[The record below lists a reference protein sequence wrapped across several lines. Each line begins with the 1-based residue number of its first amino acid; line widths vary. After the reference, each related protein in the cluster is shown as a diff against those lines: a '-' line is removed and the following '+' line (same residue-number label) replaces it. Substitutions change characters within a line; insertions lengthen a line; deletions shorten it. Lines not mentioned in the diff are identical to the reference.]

1 MTLKSDLDTPT
12 ELRSAAKRKTPQPT
26 YAPFML
32 AVGVTMIFWGLATS
46 PVMSVA
52 GFVALAWALWA
63 WITEIA
69 NDWRS

>member
-1 MTLKSDLDTPT
+1 MTPKSVFESPT
-12 ELRSAAKRKTPQPT
+12 EPRVTEKRKTPQPT

-32 AVGVTMIFWGLATS
+32 AVGVTMLFWGLATS
-46 PVMSVA
+46 PVMSAA
-52 GFVALAWALWA
+52 GFVAIVWALWT

>member
-1 MTLKSDLDTPT
+1 MTFKSASESPAEPRLA
-12 ELRSAAKRKTPQPT
+12 EKRKPPQPT

-32 AVGVTMIFWGLATS
+32 AIGVTMLFWGLATS
-46 PVMSVA
+46 PVMSAA
-52 GFVALAWALWA
+52 GFVALAWALWT